1 MLFNVYYWHSS
12 LNISQ
17 PHIFSYLWLFVLFA
31 RFTMHHQRFIHLQIK
46 LIMPTIE
53 QLILLTSILILLGIF
68 SSKLS
73 ARLGLPMLVMFLFIG
88 MLAGEDGIG
97 KITFDN
103 VNVSYAVGSLAL
115 ALILFDGG
123 LQTSV
128 KSIRLVWKPAFTL
141 ATLGVLVTAGVTGVA
156 AAYILGIPLLEGLL
170 LGAIVG
176 STDAAA
182 VFSLLR
188 NAGIYLNERLQST
201 LEIESATNDPM
212 AIFLTVGLLQL
223 LMNPQA
229 SGSELVLLFF
239 SQMGIGTVV
248 GLSVGWVS
256 VKIINKI
263 KLLATGLYPVL
274 VAACGLLSFGLAS
287 NLDGSGFLSI
297 FVTGVVIGNHRFVFQ
312 RNTFLFHDGLAWL
325 SQIIM
330 FVMLGLLVNPSSL
343 IEVWLEGLIIALVLT
358 FIARPLAV
366 IPVLK
371 LFGFPKPEIALI
383 SWVGLRGSVP
393 IILAIFPFI
402 YGLPG
407 ANLIFDVVFFVVLI
421 SATLQGSTL
430 PYVAR
435 KLNLMQQPPL
445 IPAATLDITAVDQI
459 DADLVEYTLGDDC
472 SAVGRRLSQL
482 ALPDQTVIAMITRG
496 KSVLPPR
503 GSTLFYADD
512 HLFVVL
518 KPENRIFL
526 ERLFSEKNAP
536 ELEPIELPDSGL
548 SLKGTTRLN
557 EIYSSYGIQID
568 NGDDRTLN
576 QFIYAT
582 ENEPSQNFVIKLAD
596 LQLRIGEMIGTR
608 IVTVI
613 LEPTKELES

>member
-1 MLFNVYYWHSS
+1 
-12 LNISQ
+12 
-17 PHIFSYLWLFVLFA
+17 
-31 RFTMHHQRFIHLQIK
+31 
-46 LIMPTIE
+46 MPTIE
-53 QLILLTSILILLGIF
+53 QLILLSSILILLGIF

-88 MLAGEDGIG
+88 MLAGEDGLG
-97 KITFDN
+97 RITFDN

-128 KSIRLVWKPAFTL
+128 KSIKLAWKPAFTL
-141 ATLGVLVTAGVTGVA
+141 ATFGVLITAGITGLA

-188 NAGIYLNERLQST
+188 NAGIYLNERLQAT

-223 LMNPQA
+223 LMNQQS
-229 SGSELVLLFF
+229 SGSELILLFI
-239 SQMGIGTVV
+239 SQMGIGAIV
-248 GLSVGWVS
+248 GISVGWIS
-256 VKIINKI
+256 IKIINKI
-263 KLLATGLYPVL
+263 KLLAAGLYPVL
-274 VAACGLLSFGLAS
+274 VAACGLFSFGVAS

-297 FVTGVVIGNHRFVFQ
+297 FVTGVVIGNHSFVFQ

-343 IEVWLEGLIIALVLT
+343 LEVWQEGLLIALVLT

-366 IPVLK
+366 VPVLK
-371 LFGFPKPEIALI
+371 LFRFTRNEITLI

-430 PYVAR
+430 PYFAR
-435 KLNLMQQPPL
+435 KLNLMQPPPL
-445 IPAATLDITAVDQI
+445 LPAATLDITAVDQI
-459 DADLVEYTLGDDC
+459 DADLVEYTLGEDC

-482 ALPDQTVIAMITRG
+482 ALPDQTVIAMITRE

-503 GSTLFYADD
+503 GSTILMAND

-518 KPENRIFL
+518 KPQNRLFL
-526 ERLFSEKNAP
+526 ERLFSEQTST
-536 ELEPIELPDSGL
+536 ELTVMELPASGL

-557 EIYSSYGIQID
+557 EIYESYGIQIEVD
-568 NGDDRTLN
+568 SDKTLN
-576 QFIYAT
+576 QFIHVNT
-582 ENEPSQNFVIKLAD
+582 ENEPIQGDIIKLD
-596 LQLRIGEMIGTR
+596 NMQLKIDEMIGPR

-613 LEPTKELES
+613 LEPMQAEQD

>member
-1 MLFNVYYWHSS
+1 ML
-12 LNISQ
+12 
-17 PHIFSYLWLFVLFA
+17 
-31 RFTMHHQRFIHLQIK
+31 
-46 LIMPTIE
+46 TIE

-97 KITFDN
+97 QIAFNN

-141 ATLGVLVTAGVTGVA
+141 ATFGVLVTAGITGLA

-223 LMNPQA
+223 LMNQQA
-229 SGSELVLLFF
+229 SGSELLLLFI
-239 SQMGIGTVV
+239 SQMGIGTLV
-248 GLSVGWVS
+248 GLSVGWLS
-256 VKIINKI
+256 IKIINKI

-274 VAACGLLSFGLAS
+274 VAACGLLSFGIAS
-287 NLDGSGFLSI
+287 NLQGSGFLSI
-297 FVTGVVIGNHRFVFQ
+297 FVTGVVIGNARFVFQ

-343 IEVWLEGLIIALVLT
+343 LEVWFEGLVIALVLT
-358 FIARPLAV
+358 FIARPIAV
-366 IPVLK
+366 VPVLK
-371 LFGFPKPEIALI
+371 LFGFNREEITLV

-435 KLNLMQQPPL
+435 KLNLMQPPPL
-445 IPAATLDITAVDQI
+445 LPAATLDITAVDQI
-459 DADLVEYTLGDDC
+459 DADLVEYTLGEDC
-472 SAVGRRLSQL
+472 SAVDRRLSQL

-503 GSTLFYADD
+503 GSTKLLAND

-518 KPENRIFL
+518 KPENRLFL
-526 ERLFSEKNAP
+526 ERLFSEKISS
-536 ELEPIELPDSGL
+536 ELMPIELPSTGL
-548 SLKGTTRLN
+548 NLKGTTRLD
-557 EIYSSYGIQID
+557 EIYESYGIQID
-568 NGDDRTLN
+568 NENIQTLD
-576 QFIYAT
+576 QFIYSIST
-582 ENEPSQNFVIKLAD
+582 GEPTQGMVISLTS
-596 LQLRIGEMIGTR
+596 LQMRISEMIGSR
-608 IVTVI
+608 IVTVV
-613 LEPTKELES
+613 LEPIPLEDS

>member
-1 MLFNVYYWHSS
+1 
-12 LNISQ
+12 
-17 PHIFSYLWLFVLFA
+17 
-31 RFTMHHQRFIHLQIK
+31 
-46 LIMPTIE
+46 MPTIE

-88 MLAGEDGIG
+88 MLTGEDGIG
-97 KITFDN
+97 QIAFNN

-141 ATLGVLVTAGVTGVA
+141 ATFGVLITAGITGLA

-223 LMNPQA
+223 LMNQSA
-229 SGSELVLLFF
+229 SGSELLLLFV
-239 SQMGIGTVV
+239 SQMGIGTLV
-248 GLSVGWVS
+248 GLSVGWIS
-256 VKIINKI
+256 IKIINKI

-287 NLDGSGFLSI
+287 NLQGSGFLSI
-297 FVTGVVIGNHRFVFQ
+297 FVTGVVIGNARFVFQ

-343 IEVWLEGLIIALVLT
+343 LEVWFEGLVIALVLT
-358 FIARPLAV
+358 FIARPIAV
-366 IPVLK
+366 VPVLK
-371 LFGFPKPEIALI
+371 FFKFSREEITLV

-435 KLNLMQQPPL
+435 KLNLMQPPPL
-445 IPAATLDITAVDQI
+445 LPAATLDITAVDQI
-459 DADLVEYTLGDDC
+459 DADLVEYTLGEDC

-503 GSTLFYADD
+503 GSTRLIADD

-518 KPENRIFL
+518 KPENRLFL
-526 ERLFSEKNAP
+526 ERLFSEQVSP
-536 ELEPIELPDSGL
+536 DLTPIELPTSGL
-548 SLKGTTRLN
+548 SLKGTTRLD
-557 EIYSSYGIQID
+557 EIYESYGILID
-568 NGDDRTLN
+568 NENNQTLD
-576 QFIYAT
+576 QFIYSISA
-582 ENEPSQNFVIKLAD
+582 NEPVQDTVISLAT
-596 LQLRIGEMIGTR
+596 LQIRISEMIGSR
-608 IVTVI
+608 IVTAV
-613 LEPTKELES
+613 LEPLPQEDN

>member
-1 MLFNVYYWHSS
+1 
-12 LNISQ
+12 
-17 PHIFSYLWLFVLFA
+17 
-31 RFTMHHQRFIHLQIK
+31 
-46 LIMPTIE
+46 
-53 QLILLTSILILLGIF
+53 
-68 SSKLS
+68 
-73 ARLGLPMLVMFLFIG
+73 MLVMFLFIG

-97 KITFDN
+97 QIAFNN

-141 ATLGVLVTAGVTGVA
+141 ATFGVLITAGITGLA

-223 LMNPQA
+223 LMNQSA
-229 SGSELVLLFF
+229 SGSELLLLFV
-239 SQMGIGTVV
+239 SQMGIGTLV
-248 GLSVGWVS
+248 GLSVGWIS
-256 VKIINKI
+256 IKIINKI

-287 NLDGSGFLSI
+287 NLQGSGFLSI
-297 FVTGVVIGNHRFVFQ
+297 FVTGVVIGNARFVFQ

-343 IEVWLEGLIIALVLT
+343 LEVWFEGLVIALVLT
-358 FIARPLAV
+358 FIARPIAV
-366 IPVLK
+366 VPVLK
-371 LFGFPKPEIALI
+371 FFKFSREEITLV

-435 KLNLMQQPPL
+435 KLNLMQPPPL
-445 IPAATLDITAVDQI
+445 LPAATLDITAVDQI
-459 DADLVEYTLGDDC
+459 DADLVEYTLGEDC

-503 GSTLFYADD
+503 GSTRLIADD

-518 KPENRIFL
+518 KPENRLFL
-526 ERLFSEKNAP
+526 ERLFSEQVSP
-536 ELEPIELPDSGL
+536 DLTPIELPTSGL
-548 SLKGTTRLN
+548 SLKGTTRLD
-557 EIYSSYGIQID
+557 EIYESYGILID
-568 NGDDRTLN
+568 NENNQTLD
-576 QFIYAT
+576 QFIYSISA
-582 ENEPSQNFVIKLAD
+582 NEPVQDTVISLAT
-596 LQLRIGEMIGTR
+596 LQIRISEMIGSR
-608 IVTVI
+608 IVTAV
-613 LEPTKELES
+613 LEPLPQEDN